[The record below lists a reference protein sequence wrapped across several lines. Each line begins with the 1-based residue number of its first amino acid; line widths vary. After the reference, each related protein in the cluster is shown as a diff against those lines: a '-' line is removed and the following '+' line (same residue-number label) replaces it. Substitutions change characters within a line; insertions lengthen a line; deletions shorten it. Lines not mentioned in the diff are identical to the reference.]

1 MMVEAAIFT
10 VFPLCLAVAAFSD
23 ILTMKIPNRVSV
35 ILALSFFVVAPLSGM
50 DLATFGWSIVAALMV
65 FFACFALFALNVM
78 GGGDAKI
85 LSAAALWYG
94 FSSDLVAFLGF
105 TGIFGGVLAF
115 FVLMIRANQNIL
127 LASPLPIP
135 MHFFKDRAGIPYGV
149 AIAAAAF
156 STYPDS
162 RIFVEAI
169 NRLY

>member
-1 MMVEAAIFT
+1 MVEAAIFT
-10 VFPLCLAVAAFSD
+10 VLPLCLAVAAFSD
-23 ILTMKIPNRVSV
+23 ILTMKIPNRVSI
-35 ILALSFFVVAPLSGM
+35 ILGLSFFAVAPLSGM
-50 DLATFGWSIVAALMV
+50 DIATFGWSIAAALMV
-65 FFACFALFALNVM
+65 FFACFALFAVNVM

-94 FSSDLVAFLGF
+94 FSPDLVAFLGF
-105 TGIFGGVLAF
+105 TGVYGGFLALVVLI
-115 FVLMIRANQNIL
+115 IRANQNIL
-127 LASPLPIP
+127 LVSPIPIP

-169 NRLY
+169 HRF